1 MGLYLVNGGA
11 MLPGWSRESIAG
23 KPADIFHPPGIER
36 PRFAILFLHVH
47 SDTLQLPSDNAAYTA
62 ELARHGLPCCAP
74 HGMRSWWADRVCPE
88 FDPHRTAQRFLLD
101 DVLPWMAQRWQLSPR
116 AVAAAG
122 ISMGGQGAVRLAFRH
137 PEVIPVAA
145 SVSGA
150 FDYHEVYG
158 QGLPLDAMY
167 ESRERCRQDTAILHI
182 DPNRFPPYVW
192 FACDPTDTQ
201 WYRGNDRL
209 HEKLTAMGL
218 PHVADLETSAG
229 GHSWA
234 YFDRMAAPMIGF
246 VSEALRAESRRL
258 V

>member
-1 MGLYLVNGGA
+1 
-11 MLPGWSRESIAG
+11 MLPDWSRESVAG
-23 KPADIFHPPGIER
+23 KPVDVFHPSGVDR
-36 PRFAILFLHVH
+36 PRAAVLFLHVH

-62 ELARHGLPCCAP
+62 ELARHGLACCAP

-88 FDPHRTAQRFLLD
+88 FDASLTAERHLLD
-101 DVLPWMAQRWQLSPR
+101 NVLPWMRERWQLPPR

-122 ISMGGQGAVRLAFRH
+122 ISMGGQGAVRLGFKY
-137 PEVIPVAA
+137 PDVFPVVA
-145 SVSGA
+145 SVAGA
-150 FDYHEVYG
+150 FDYHELYG

-167 ESRERCRQDTAILHI
+167 AGREYCRLDTAVVHVN
-182 DPNRFPPYVW
+182 PNRFPPHVW
-192 FACDPTDTQ
+192 FACDPADAV

-209 HEKLTAMGL
+209 DEKLTALGL

-234 YFDRMAAPMIGF
+234 YFDHMAGPMLAF
-246 VSEALRAESRRL
+246 VADALHKEARRL